1 MPEYPL
7 LIITVIYIIIFIVL
21 SIAKPTTIPLPK
33 ILVHSRELHFFLAWA
48 FLLVLVIA
56 YFTSYAVI
64 RLFIRR
70 KMGTSQKV
78 YFEFKNMCA
87 MKNFRLDRYWV
98 FMFLNILTLISIGII
113 AWYLTR
119 QWTACVLIITIDM
132 FLLCTMNFYTHF
144 MANDFLFLQNIEN
157 VNIRVNQ
164 YNMRY
169 DLLKKEIENAKK
181 QIMQGGGSGALGG
194 NQEVIE
200 RAKELVKKAEEKK
213 PIVQPQP

>member
-1 MPEYPL
+1 LKAPEYPL

-21 SIAKPTTIPLPK
+21 SIIRPTTIPLPT
-33 ILVHSRELHFFLAWA
+33 IIVSSRELHFFVAWA
-48 FLLVLVIA
+48 FLVVLVIA

-87 MKNFRLDRYWV
+87 MKTVRLDRYWV
-98 FMFLNILTLISIGII
+98 FMVLNMITLVGIGII
-113 AWYLTR
+113 AWFLTK
-119 QWTACVLIITIDM
+119 QWTACVLIIFIDLY
-132 FLLCTMNFYTHF
+132 LLCIMNFFSHF
-144 MANDFLFLQNIEN
+144 IANDYLFLQNIEN

-164 YNMRY
+164 HNLRY

-181 QIMQGGGSGALGG
+181 
-194 NQEVIE
+194 
-200 RAKELVKKAEEKK
+200 
-213 PIVQPQP
+213 